1 MAALKH
7 DAQGFLVGDPIDI
20 GRALAVWD
28 DIRSDVRAIRKAVM
42 GASEAA
48 VKGGGK
54 HADAS
59 RVIAQRGGMEEAD
72 PAVKAAPRSRERAA
86 SAIPAR
92 RYSDETPALLR
103 KAVMPVRGQGNEVA
117 STSAKPGASGA
128 ITRPERKSPQSVAKP
143 AGRDGRGRFTKG
155 DGRPDGL
162 LPNDAADD
170 ADTGAL
176 RSIADR
182 IVGAVA
188 DSSGGMEE
196 ADPAVK
202 AFNEV
207 AQPMARGYEMLTGG
221 SEDKKQ
227 TGFLRRIFSTLNVF
241 RKEETAYS
249 KAANKSLKLLEEKP
263 ESNGGGD
270 GGGLLGMM
278 SGLLSKIPL
287 IGPMLAGGAGMMG
300 GAGKGLMGA
309 GKGLLGAGKGML
321 RRIPLLG
328 ALIGG
333 VGAASDI
340 YSSETDDSLTRR
352 QKDENAGRAVGGFAG
367 SVGGMLAGAKLGA
380 MAGAIGGPI
389 GVAIGGVLGGA
400 VGMFFG
406 DQAGQIIGDTV
417 GGWVNDLRNADIVGS
432 ITGAW
437 DSVVAGFKSAY
448 ETIGKTWGG
457 FVDSAKAGWDT
468 IANLFTSAYEGLKSI
483 PVIGPAIQAV
493 EDAAKKAAA
502 AASAAAAAAKQKA
515 VEVGTKAVEKGKEV
529 AQATKEKAV
538 EVGTKAVEGVKQGAE
553 YLGNNT
559 TIGKGVK
566 AAGNWALGQTSK
578 LFESGK
584 GGAGTVSSGKGD
596 FGGAS
601 YGTYQLSSSQ
611 GTLQK
616 FLKSSKYGDQ
626 FAGLQPGS
634 PEFNAKWKEVAKAD
648 PEFGNAQH
656 DFITASHYDPQI
668 DKLKKGGIDLSGRG
682 AAVQDA
688 VWSTSV
694 QFGGNSSLIEKSL
707 KGKDTSSMSDAD
719 IVSAI
724 QDYKVANNDKLF
736 ASSSAGV
743 RAGTAKRAIDEK
755 TRLLALAG
763 QDTATTAVASQQA
776 PASPIASPAAPVVAS
791 ISAPPV
797 SVAPTAPTIAEAP
810 PVTVPMASADTKK
823 VAAVSAPAQD
833 AGQDLKDRRIA
844 HIVTGGLSS
853 A

>member
-59 RVIAQRGGMEEAD
+59 RVITPRGGMEEAD
-72 PAVKAAPRSRERAA
+72 PAVKATPRGRERAA

-92 RYSDETPALLR
+92 RYSDEIPSLLR
-103 KAVMPVRGQGNEVA
+103 KAVTPVRGQGNEAA
-117 STSAKPGASGA
+117 STSAKSGASGVMV
-128 ITRPERKSPQSVAKP
+128 RPERKSPQSVAKP

-227 TGFLRRIFSTLNVF
+227 TGFLRRIFSTLSVF

-263 ESNGGGD
+263 EAKGSGD

-278 SGLLSKIPL
+278 SGLLSKIPV
-287 IGPMLAGGAGMMG
+287 IGPMLAGGAGMLG
-300 GAGKGLMGA
+300 GASKGLMGA

-352 QKDENAGRAVGGFAG
+352 QKDEKAGKAVGGFAG

-389 GVAIGGVLGGA
+389 GVAIGGALGGA

-417 GGWVNDLRNADIVGS
+417 GGWVSDLREADIPGKIV
-432 ITGAW
+432 GAW
-437 DSVVAGFKSAY
+437 EATTDFLKKGWDGALEKLSDAWKGIKDAGSQAVDWAADKANAANSFVKD
-448 ETIGKTWGG
+448 KTG
-457 FVDSAKAGWDT
+457 FDAKAGAQRAATWAADT
-468 IANLFTSAYEGLKSI
+468 AVSAKT
-483 PVIGPAIQAV
+483 
-493 EDAAKKAAA
+493 
-502 AASAAAAAAKQKA
+502 KA
-515 VEVGTKAVEKGKEV
+515 VEVGGQAVDS
-529 AQATKEKAV
+529 
-538 EVGTKAVEGVKQGAE
+538 VKKGAE
-553 YLGNNT
+553 WAADNT
-559 TIGKGVK
+559 TVGKGVAK
-566 AAGNWALGQTSK
+566 AWEGAKTAGNWVLGQTSK

-601 YGTYQLSSSQ
+601 YGTYQLSSTQ

-626 FAGLQPGS
+626 FTGLQPGS

-656 DFITASHYDPQI
+656 DFIKASHYDPQI
-668 DKLKKGGIDLSGRG
+668 DRLKKGGIDLSGRG

-707 KGKDTSSMSDAD
+707 KGKDTASMSDAD

-743 RAGTAKRAIDEK
+743 RAGTAKRAVEEK
-755 TRLLALAG
+755 NRLLALAG
-763 QDTATTAVASQQA
+763 QDAAPTAVASQQA
-776 PASPIASPAAPVVAS
+776 PSSAIASPAPPVVAS

-797 SVAPTAPTIAEAP
+797 SVAPTAPPIAEAP
-810 PVTVPMASADTKK
+810 TVAVPMASADTKK
-823 VAAVSAPAQD
+823 AAAVAAPSQD

-844 HIVTGGLSS
+844 HIVTGGLSN

>member
-1 MAALKH
+1 MALKH
-7 DAQGFLVGDPIDI
+7 DAQGFLVGDPIDLGQAI
-20 GRALAVWD
+20 AVWE
-28 DIRSDVRAIRKAVM
+28 DIRDDVRAIRNAVL
-42 GASEAA
+42 GASEASGNGIA
-48 VKGGGK
+48 TS
-54 HADAS
+54 HRQAP
-59 RVIAQRGGMEEAD
+59 VIGNPRGGMEDAD
-72 PAVKAAPRSRERAA
+72 PAVKASPRSRERA
-86 SAIPAR
+86 SPAIPAR
-92 RYSDETPALLR
+92 RYSDGIPAILR
-103 KAVMPVRGQGNEVA
+103 EVVIPVRGQGEKGE
-117 STSAKPGASGA
+117 SESEKPGAPDS
-128 ITRPERKSPQSVAKP
+128 ITRPKQKSAQQIAKP

-155 DGRPDGL
+155 DGRQDGAP
-162 LPNDAADD
+162 PNDSADD
-170 ADTGAL
+170 VETGAL

-188 DSSGGMEE
+188 ESSGGMED

-227 TGFLRRIFSTLNVF
+227 TGFLRRIFSTLSVF

-263 ESNGGGD
+263 EAQSSGD

-352 QKDENAGRAVGGFAG
+352 QKDENAGKAVGGFAG

-417 GGWVNDLRNADIVGS
+417 GGWVSDLREADIPGKIVA
-432 ITGAW
+432 AW
-437 DSVVAGFKSAY
+437 DATTDFLKKGWDGALEKLSDAWKSIEDAGSQAVDWAADKANAANSFIKD
-448 ETIGKTWGG
+448 KTG
-457 FVDSAKAGWDT
+457 FDAKAGAQRAATWATDT
-468 IANLFTSAYEGLKSI
+468 
-483 PVIGPAIQAV
+483 
-493 EDAAKKAAA
+493 
-502 AASAAAAAAKQKA
+502 AASAKSKA
-515 VEVGTKAVEKGKEV
+515 VEVGGQAVDS
-529 AQATKEKAV
+529 
-538 EVGTKAVEGVKQGAE
+538 VKKGAE
-553 YLGNNT
+553 WAADNT
-559 TIGKGVK
+559 TVGKGVAK
-566 AAGNWALGQTSK
+566 AWEGAKTAGNWVLGQTSK

-601 YGTYQLSSSQ
+601 YGTYQLSSTQ

-626 FAGLQPGS
+626 FAGLQPGT

-648 PEFGNAQH
+648 PEFGSAQH
-656 DFITASHYDPQI
+656 DYIKATKFDPAMAG
-668 DKLKKGGIDLSGRG
+668 LKKSGIDLSKDG

-688 VWSTSV
+688 LWSTSV
-694 QFGGNSSLIEKSL
+694 QFGAGGAQSLVKNAF
-707 KGKDTSSMSDAD
+707 KGKDVSKMTEAEK
-719 IVSAI
+719 ISAI

-743 RAGTAKRAIDEK
+743 RAGTAKRATDEK
-755 TRLLALAG
+755 ARLLALAG

-776 PASPIASPAAPVVAS
+776 PTSPIASPAAPVVAS

-797 SVAPTAPTIAEAP
+797 SVAPTAPPIAEAP
-810 PVTVPMASADTKK
+810 TVAVPMASADTKK
-823 VAAVSAPAQD
+823 ASAVGAPAQD

-844 HIVTGGLSS
+844 HIVTGGLSNG
-853 A
+853 